1 MVLAKISPKYYV
13 HFLSMLNLVRKYGRS
28 LSFRDGFA
36 SGRHSR
42 LSKRIKLL
50 PAPFFLI
57 GLAIS
62 LYALCHLP
70 SLYASDY
77 TINSGATVTIN
88 NGSLKVDGNITISG
102 KLDVST
108 GTISLSGNWTN
119 NNIFTCG
126 NSTVTFTGS
135 TSSTLTGN
143 TTFQCLVSTTTNKQ
157 INFTSASETCI
168 TGNLNFENI
177 TLRSTLQ
184 GATWYLTLSGTQDVS
199 DVDVRDSNASRG
211 YTIVAFGNSID
222 SGNNTNWDFGP
233 PAAITDLTGLCNSDT
248 GYVTLSWSTP
258 GDDGWTGTLLSGSE
272 YRIDYSTYSKQWS
285 KDTYEVSIPTSGVAP
300 YTQASH
306 KITGLTGDT
315 TWYFQIWTA
324 DEIPNW
330 SGLSNGATV
339 WVNPILS
346 ISIST
351 DTYNFGVLQGDT
363 AAVSTANIIVTNDG
377 NVKEKYSIKCSTS
390 AEWSPANS
398 PDYNK
403 FVLQS
408 AFHPS
413 EPPNDDISWKDDDI
427 LTESL
432 QECTT
437 YQFSIDNSENGK
449 DVTPFANT
457 DRHFW
462 LRLHTPLYSNTTD
475 QQTIP
480 VTISAD
486 KATP

>member
-1 MVLAKISPKYYV
+1 MDKIVRKIRISLLFLLLFFAAELKAETISIPVKSADSKEIIMEVFDIAGSSMTDTGKELYYSLGEPGGITTLSAGVTGLEAGYPFCDFISP
-13 HFLSMLNLVRKYGRS
+13 G
-28 LSFRDGFA
+28 
-36 SGRHSR
+36 
-42 LSKRIKLL
+42 
-50 PAPFFLI
+50 
-57 GLAIS
+57 
-62 LYALCHLP
+62 
-70 SLYASDY
+70 
-77 TINSGATVTIN
+77 
-88 NGSLKVDGNITISG
+88 
-102 KLDVST
+102 
-108 GTISLSGNWTN
+108 
-119 NNIFTCG
+119 
-126 NSTVTFTGS
+126 
-135 TSSTLTGN
+135 
-143 TTFQCLVSTTTNKQ
+143 
-157 INFTSASETCI
+157 
-168 TGNLNFENI
+168 
-177 TLRSTLQ
+177 
-184 GATWYLTLSGTQDVS
+184 
-199 DVDVRDSNASRG
+199 
-211 YTIVAFGNSID
+211 
-222 SGNNTNWDFGP
+222 
-233 PAAITDLTGLCNSDT
+233 AITNLTGLCDT
-248 GYVTLSWSTP
+248 EKGDVTLSWSTP
-258 GDDGWTGTLLSGSE
+258 GDDGWTNTLPSGSE

-300 YTQASH
+300 YSEVSR

-315 TWYFQIWTA
+315 TWYFQIWTR
-324 DEIPNW
+324 DEVPNW
-330 SGLSNGATV
+330 SGLSNGATI
-339 WVNPILS
+339 WVCPVLS

-377 NVKEKYSIKCSTS
+377 NVKEKYSIECSTS